1 MAPQNAEIS
10 RYPMRPSSVLEL
22 FTRTAV
28 AVGLN
33 SGHMHDHDS
42 ADSDP
47 LAQDFARLR
56 EELDQALPALLP
68 LLYAD
73 LHRLAA
79 AQRRRTQASDT
90 LNTTAVVSELY
101 LRLLQSGSVEV
112 ASRRHFFALSALAMR
127 QILTDHARRAVLKPE
142 ARENNDLDGLVL
154 DNPQALIETD
164 DLLRRLESFDARL
177 AQVVTCRYFG
187 GFSDLETAEILGITD
202 RTVRR
207 DWDKARIWMSA
218 ALGGGNA

>member
-1 MAPQNAEIS
+1 MKIS
-10 RYPMRPSSVLEL
+10 RIGTWASRPQDL
-22 FTRTAV
+22 FTRQSRI
-28 AVGLN
+28 VGLN
-33 SGHMHDHDS
+33 SSHMYENDG
-42 ADSDP
+42 AQTDP

-101 LRLLQSGSVEV
+101 LRLIQSGGVEV

-142 ARENNDLDGLVL
+142 ARGNEELEGLVL

-164 DLLRRLESFDARL
+164 DLLRRLEAFDARL

-207 DWDKARIWMSA
+207 DWDKARVWMSA
-218 ALGGGNA
+218 ALTGGSA